1 MKRLFLY
8 ILYVCALCAGARAQ
22 TDSLQ
27 AAPAE
32 VPDTTLRVSLL
43 TCSPGPATYEL
54 YGHTALRV
62 HSEQYHYDEVYNYG
76 VFDFRQE
83 HFVWHFVL
91 GECDYMV
98 AREGYPYFEFDYRRR
113 GSSITEQVLNL
124 QPREALALVV
134 ALEENCR
141 PENCTYRYNIFRN
154 NCTTKARDMIESHVF
169 GRIIYPARAR
179 RNTYRTI
186 LHQFTAGSDWDEAG
200 NDLLLGVEADT
211 LLTER
216 DEMFSPIYMMWYA
229 DSAMIAR
236 GYQRYDPLVCETNIL
251 LEADAARM
259 AEATAEEPSFP
270 LSPQALCWV
279 LVALGVLLAVWE
291 WRRRRMVWGVDV
303 LLMTLQGLAGILVM
317 FMMLFSEH
325 PAVGS
330 NWQVW
335 VLNPLPLLFIP
346 AVARADRRRQL
357 CLYHTFSAAILSAF
371 LLLSIVLP
379 QDFSPVIYPLALL
392 LLSRAIAHL
401 CQYSSFSTRRS

>member
-1 MKRLFLY
+1 
-8 ILYVCALCAGARAQ
+8 
-22 TDSLQ
+22 
-27 AAPAE
+27 
-32 VPDTTLRVSLL
+32 
-43 TCSPGPATYEL
+43 
-54 YGHTALRV
+54 
-62 HSEQYHYDEVYNYG
+62 
-76 VFDFRQE
+76 
-83 HFVWHFVL
+83 
-91 GECDYMV
+91 MV
-98 AREGYPYFEFDYRRR
+98 AREGYPYFEFDYKRR

-124 QPREALALVV
+124 QPREALALVM

-141 PENCTYRYNIFRN
+141 PENCTYRYNIFRS
-154 NCTTKARDMIESHVF
+154 NCTTKARDMIESNVF
-169 GRIIYPARAR
+169 GRIIYPARPR
-179 RNTYRTI
+179 RNTFRTI

-200 NDLLLGVEADT
+200 NDLLLGVEVDT

-229 DSAMIAR
+229 DSAMIDR
-236 GYQRYDPLVCETNIL
+236 GYQRYDPLVRETNIL

-279 LVALGVLLAVWE
+279 LVVLGVLLAVWE

-303 LLMTLQGLAGILVM
+303 VLMTLQGLAGILIV

-325 PAVGS
+325 PGVGS

-346 AVARADRRRQL
+346 AVVRADRRRQP

-371 LLLSIVLP
+371 LLLSFILP
-379 QDFSPVIYPLALL
+379 QDFTPVIYPLALL